1 MYLITLIDIIMI
13 DSIKL
18 WISAE
23 ELKSIDLMA
32 ELPLKLNGI
41 STTIDDK
48 TNRTIIRGYLNSLC
62 VIVTVNGVTISG
74 SLSKYYYGNNMY
86 TLSFSEIKSAF
97 KMIENQLGITIEK
110 GRVQRLDISENFIVD
125 NPVHNYY
132 PYLGE
137 LTYYERQEVNNGI
150 YYNGSKQTILFYDKV
165 HERKVKR
172 EKVLDCYIDK
182 NVFRYELRFEH
193 RLGKLFDRKALY
205 VSDLIDALFFSE
217 LVKRYMDQFQKIYK
231 HKSLVHYSELQI
243 NDRSQFWRQIKL
255 RGIKELGG
263 ESVLLQLVKQ
273 ARKDKSFKNSMHATR
288 IIQEIKRL
296 YMNNPFTEANSLV
309 KELEQKIPEKLNAY
323 LIDNDLPLT
332 TGIPEVCLFN

>member
-23 ELKSIDLMA
+23 ELTSIDLMA
-32 ELPLKLNGI
+32 ELPLKLNSI
-41 STTIDDK
+41 STTTDDK
-48 TNRTIIRGYLNSLC
+48 TNRIIIKGYLNSLF
-62 VIVTVNGVTISG
+62 VIITENGVTISG

-110 GRVQRLDISENFIVD
+110 ARVQRLDISENFIVD
-125 NPVHNYY
+125 NPVYNYFS
-132 PYLGE
+132 YLGE
-137 LTYYERQEVNNGI
+137 LTYYKRQEMNNGI
-150 YYNGSKQTILFYDKV
+150 YYNGSNQTILFYDKV
-165 HERKVKR
+165 HERKLKR
-172 EKVLDCYIDK
+172 EKVLDCYIGK

-205 VSDLIDALFFSE
+205 MSDLIDALFFSE

-231 HKSLVHYSELQI
+231 HKSLIHYSELQI

-263 ESVLLQLVKQ
+263 ESVLLQTVKQ
-273 ARKDKSFKNSMHATR
+273 ARKDKAFKSKMHATR
-288 IIQEIKRL
+288 ITQEIKRL
-296 YMNNPFTEANSLV
+296 YMNNPFTEVNTLV

-323 LIDNDLPLT
+323 LLDNGLLFNA
-332 TGIPEVCLFN
+332 GIPEVCLFN